1 MIPSGFGR
9 RAMLFRNFRKK
20 TNSGG
25 AAQRGRSGPSIIT
38 EDVVIEG
45 NLISGGELQIDGT
58 VNGDVRAHSVVVDA
72 QGVIHGEVVAEEV
85 LVRGRIIGPIR
96 GLHVHVYAGG
106 HIEGDVINETIS
118 IDTGA
123 YVDGAIRRSEDPLG
137 EPSGHYEAVAYEP
150 PQDQRQFGVLD
161 EQGYRPVQF
170 KTPVKGT

>member
-1 MIPSGFGR
+1 
-9 RAMLFRNFRKK
+9 MLFRNFRKK
-20 TNSGG
+20 NNSAG
-25 AAQRGRSGPSIIT
+25 AGSRRAGPSIIT

-72 QGVIHGEVVAEEV
+72 QGVIHGEVVADEV

-96 GLHVHVYAGG
+96 GVHVHVYAGG

-118 IDTGA
+118 IDNGA
-123 YVDGAIRRSEDPLG
+123 YVDGAIRRSDDPL
-137 EPSGHYEAVAYEP
+137 AEP
-150 PQDQRQFGVLD
+150 PPQYDPQYETAAEQRQFGVLD

>member
-1 MIPSGFGR
+1 
-9 RAMLFRNFRKK
+9 MLFRNFRKK
-20 TNSGG
+20 TNS
-25 AAQRGRSGPSIIT
+25 AAAGNRRAGPSIIT

-72 QGVIHGEVVAEEV
+72 QGVIHGEVVADEV

-96 GLHVHVYAGG
+96 GVHVHVYAGG

-118 IDTGA
+118 IDNGA
-123 YVDGAIRRSEDPLG
+123 YVDGAIRRSDDPL
-137 EPSGHYEAVAYEP
+137 AEP
-150 PQDQRQFGVLD
+150 PPQYDPQYEQPAEQRQFGVLD

>member
-1 MIPSGFGR
+1 
-9 RAMLFRNFRKK
+9 MLFRNFRKK
-20 TNSGG
+20 NNGSAEGN
-25 AAQRGRSGPSIIT
+25 RNRSGPSILT

-58 VNGDVRAHSVVVDA
+58 VNGDVRAHAVVVDA

-96 GLHVHVYAGG
+96 GIHVHVYAGG

-118 IDTGA
+118 IDNGA
-123 YVDGAIRRSEDPLG
+123 YIDGTIRRSEDPLG
-137 EPSGHYEAVAYEP
+137 EPSPQYEGTYEQVAEE
-150 PQDQRQFGVLD
+150 RQFGVHD
-161 EQGYRPVQF
+161 DQGYRAVQF

>member
-1 MIPSGFGR
+1 
-9 RAMLFRNFRKK
+9 MLFRNFRKK
-20 TNSGG
+20 NNSTG
-25 AAQRGRSGPSIIT
+25 AGTRRAGPSIIT

-72 QGVIHGEVVAEEV
+72 QGVIHGEVVADEV

-96 GLHVHVYAGG
+96 GVHLHVYAGG

-118 IDTGA
+118 IDNGA
-123 YVDGAIRRSEDPLG
+123 YIDGAIRRSDDPLA
-137 EPSGHYEAVAYEP
+137 EPPPQYDPQYEP
-150 PQDQRQFGVLD
+150 AAEQRQFGVLD

>member
-1 MIPSGFGR
+1 
-9 RAMLFRNFRKK
+9 MLFRNFRKK
-20 TNSGG
+20 NNS
-25 AAQRGRSGPSIIT
+25 ADENNRGRSGPSILT

-96 GLHVHVYAGG
+96 GIHVHVYAGG

-118 IDTGA
+118 IDNGA
-123 YVDGAIRRSEDPLG
+123 YIEGAIRRSEDPLA
-137 EPSGHYEAVAYEP
+137 EPSPQYDGQYEQP
-150 PQDQRQFGVLD
+150 DDQRQFGVHD

-170 KTPVKGT
+170 KTPAKGT